1 MNENDL
7 HQAIRCIVGV
17 AFPITCNRLLLN
29 VLQSVEAA
37 MIPLRLQ
44 RYYETPS
51 TALSIYGVFTGMA
64 LPLIMFPC
72 AITGSF
78 SMVLLPSI
86 SEAHALKNDKKIAAT
101 IRSSLLLCLFLG
113 TLCTAAFLQFGP
125 ALGLLLYHEDRV
137 GSYLVTLAWICPFLY
152 LNTVTASILHGLGKT
167 MEVFLH
173 NLAGLTLR
181 LLFTWFLVPVFGIR
195 GCLWGLLLSQL
206 AATQGLLYPA
216 IVSLISTTFL
226 HLLQKL
232 LPILTQTDQWI
243 PFVLS
248 AGIWGCMVFLFSAP
262 AVKKWQNPD

>member
-1 MNENDL
+1 
-7 HQAIRCIVGV
+7 
-17 AFPITCNRLLLN
+17 
-29 VLQSVEAA
+29 

-44 RYYETPS
+44 RYYETSS

-86 SEAHALKNDKKIAAT
+86 SEAHAFKNDKKIAAT

-181 LLFTWFLVPVFGIR
+181 LLFTWFLVPVFGIQ

-206 AATQGLLYPA
+206 VTAMLSILTLKQTINFNLPAAQGLLYPA

-226 HLLQKL
+226 HLLQTL
-232 LPILTQTDQWI
+232 LPVLARTDQWI
-243 PFVLS
+243 SLVLS
-248 AGIWGCMVFLFSAP
+248 AGIWACVVFLFSAS
-262 AVKKWQNPD
+262 AVKRQQKGQL